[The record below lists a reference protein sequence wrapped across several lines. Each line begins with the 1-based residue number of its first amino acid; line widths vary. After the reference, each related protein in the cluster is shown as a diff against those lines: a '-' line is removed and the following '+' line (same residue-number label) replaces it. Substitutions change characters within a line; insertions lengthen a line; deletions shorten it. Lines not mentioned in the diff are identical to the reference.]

1 VETGVQAVRTVQ
13 RILDSGFRRNDVE
26 EPNQIFRNFHFA
38 KGRLFYEDGMEILE
52 ELKEK
57 TEEETEETPGAD
69 FFMGIVLM
77 VLSMIV
83 CSVAWSWPRQTG
95 IASSAALFP
104 FCIAF
109 TLFFMGLAIY
119 IHSFK
124 RKGYRQF
131 VQFFS
136 ARHFKESWVHGNLR
150 LFLFSLL
157 TVLIYMIVILNL
169 LPFEI
174 GTFIFLVGALYLFWR
189 AKIYKILIISA
200 CVAAFYSLSFKVLF
214 KLVLPGVGM

>member
-1 VETGVQAVRTVQ
+1 
-13 RILDSGFRRNDVE
+13 
-26 EPNQIFRNFHFA
+26 
-38 KGRLFYEDGMEILE
+38 MEILE

-57 TEEETEETPGAD
+57 TEQEVEETPAAD
-69 FFMGIVLM
+69 FFMGIILM
-77 VLSMIV
+77 ALSVIV
-83 CSVAWSWPRQTG
+83 CVVAWSWPRQTG

-109 TLFFMGLAIY
+109 TLFFMGLAIF

-124 RKGYRQF
+124 RKGYRRF

-136 ARHFKESWVHGNLR
+136 ARRFRESRTHGNLK

-169 LPFEI
+169 LSFEI
-174 GTFIFLVGALYLFWR
+174 GTFIYLVGALFLFWR

-200 CVAAFYSLSFKVLF
+200 CVVAFYSLSFKMLF
-214 KLVLPGVGM
+214 KLVLPGIGM